1 MVQVEWA
8 DAGYRYDGSG
18 GRGTLNLF
26 IRKWPMLLDE
36 IINLAVDNKQPITTL
51 LRKCIVLAH
60 QLRNERLRKWANE
73 ELNGYSHIKN
83 LPEYRTLPGPATGL
97 FVGPG
102 WARFQQG
109 IPSLMLEKEHREFAE
124 TVYIAQPVG
133 TLEDTLKS
141 GSGPNLSFPWS
152 ANLVAYYHEKLQ
164 HQWQLFSAH
173 QTVPKSAVAGV
184 LDTVR
189 TRVLNMALEIQTE
202 LGGKDEDL
210 EEITPEE
217 SKKVDQTIV
226 NNIYGGNV
234 YLSSGDSTM
243 TATTI
248 QQQQQN
254 IVAGDWGQLEHALK
268 DAGITGPELKEL
280 SAAVEADRNQK
291 LKENGPVVKWIK
303 ATAPKVLAG
312 GVKMGAEVG
321 KAVLTE
327 MLMQYYGLK

>member
-1 MVQVEWA
+1 MN
-8 DAGYRYDGSG
+8 GNS
-18 GRGTLNLF
+18 F
-26 IRKWPMLLDE
+26 
-36 IINLAVDNKQPITTL
+36 
-51 LRKCIVLAH
+51 LR
-60 QLRNERLRKWANE
+60 
-73 ELNGYSHIKN
+73 IK
-83 LPEYRTLPGPATGL
+83 
-97 FVGPG
+97 
-102 WARFQQG
+102 RFQKAPSPG
-109 IPSLMLEKEHREFAE
+109 I
-124 TVYIAQPVG
+124 
-133 TLEDTLKS
+133 
-141 GSGPNLSFPWS
+141 
-152 ANLVAYYHEKLQ
+152 
-164 HQWQLFSAH
+164 
-173 QTVPKSAVAGV
+173 

-280 SAAVEADRNQK
+280 SAAVEADGNQK
-291 LKENGPVVKWIK
+291 LEENGPVVKWIK
-303 ATAPKVLAG
+303 TTAPKVFAG

>member
-1 MVQVEWA
+1 
-8 DAGYRYDGSG
+8 
-18 GRGTLNLF
+18 
-26 IRKWPMLLDE
+26 MLLDD
-36 IINLAVDNKQPITTL
+36 IIGLAVDNKQPITTL

-60 QLRNERLRKWANE
+60 QLKNDRLRIWANE
-73 ELNGYSHIKN
+73 ELNGYGSTEN
-83 LPEYRTLPGPATGL
+83 LPQYRTLPAPATGL

-109 IPSLMLEKEHREFAE
+109 IPSLILEKEHQKFAE
-124 TVYIAQPVG
+124 IVYIAQPVG

-141 GSGPNLSFPWS
+141 GSDSNLSFPWS

-164 HQWQLFSAH
+164 HEWQLFSAH
-173 QTVPKSAVAGV
+173 QTVPKSAIAGII
-184 LDTVR
+184 DTVR
-189 TRVLNMALEIQTE
+189 TRVLNMALEIQSE
-202 LGGKDEDL
+202 VGEKDEDL
-210 EEITPEE
+210 KEITPEE

-234 YLSSGDSTM
+234 YLSSGNSTM
-243 TATTI
+243 AATTI

-254 IVAGDWGQLEHALK
+254 IVSGDWQHLERVLK
-268 DAGITGPELKEL
+268 DAGLTDPELKAL
-280 SAAVEADRNQK
+280 SAAVESDGNQK
-291 LKENGPVVKWIK
+291 LKDNGSVMKWIK

-312 GVKMGAEVG
+312 GVKIGAEVG